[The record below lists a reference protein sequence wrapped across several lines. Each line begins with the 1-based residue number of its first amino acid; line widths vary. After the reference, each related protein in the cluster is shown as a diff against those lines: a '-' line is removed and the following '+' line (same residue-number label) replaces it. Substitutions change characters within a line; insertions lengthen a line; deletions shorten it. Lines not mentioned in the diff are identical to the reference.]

1 VLYKSTYFT
10 FFDTHS
16 SSMQHI
22 LGLSFVKQAVSHE
35 VVDSTLVSR
44 DLMTDLRLFCADI
57 VAVKSKDGM
66 PLIS

>member
-1 VLYKSTYFT
+1 
-10 FFDTHS
+10 
-16 SSMQHI
+16 MQHI